1 METGS
6 EDEVTSGEEKRSL
19 PIQQK
24 RQDWDLNEMQIEGMS
39 HRTKNKSVHP
49 GIPGIIIGLKQKFLN
64 QQFSEIEGLNLYWNS
79 RTAWS
84 YCQSVRIQRSMDQNW
99 WF

>member
-19 PIQQK
+19 SAQQK

-39 HRTKNKSVHP
+39 HPT
-49 GIPGIIIGLKQKFLN
+49 
-64 QQFSEIEGLNLYWNS
+64 IEN
-79 RTAWS
+79 
-84 YCQSVRIQRSMDQNW
+84 
-99 WF
+99 

>member
-39 HRTKNKSVHP
+39 HLTKNKSVNP
-49 GIPGIIIGLKQKFLN
+49 GIAGIIIGLL
-64 QQFSEIEGLNLYWNS
+64 S
-79 RTAWS
+79 R
-84 YCQSVRIQRSMDQNW
+84 N
-99 WF
+99 F

>member
-39 HRTKNKSVHP
+39 HRTK
-49 GIPGIIIGLKQKFLN
+49 ITRF
-64 QQFSEIEGLNLYWNS
+64 
-79 RTAWS
+79 
-84 YCQSVRIQRSMDQNW
+84 IQGSPES
-99 WF
+99 

>member
-19 PIQQK
+19 PVQQK

-39 HRTKNKSVHP
+39 HPTQEN
-49 GIPGIIIGLKQKFLN
+49 
-64 QQFSEIEGLNLYWNS
+64 
-79 RTAWS
+79 
-84 YCQSVRIQRSMDQNW
+84 SVRKGSPD
-99 WF
+99 